1 MGLKGAFM
9 STSTPI
15 LEVRHLKKGF
25 DGEDVIRDLS
35 FSLMQGEVKVIIGP
49 SGCGKSTLLRCI
61 NGLEK
66 VDGGQILLEGEAI
79 QNRTKDLHLIRQK
92 IGMVFQ
98 SYDLFPHMTVMQN
111 LLLAPIKAL
120 QRAQPDVER
129 EARVWLERIG
139 LSDKAQSLPRQLSGG
154 QKQRVSIARALIKDS
169 PILIMDDSLSAVDTD
184 TEDVILSNLKELR
197 QNKTTI
203 MIAHRVSTVRNA
215 DHILFLEDGKMAE
228 YGTYDELMA
237 LDGQFAQMAKKQQLE
252 SALASEA

>member
-1 MGLKGAFM
+1 MIRMDGR
-9 STSTPI
+9 PI
-15 LEVRHLKKGF
+15 REVPLPVLR
-25 DGEDVIRDLS
+25 RDIAYVPQDNFLFSETIESNIS
-35 FSLMQGEVKVIIGP
+35 FSKQNASMEEII
-49 SGCGKSTLLRCI
+49 
-61 NGLEK
+61 
-66 VDGGQILLEGEAI
+66 EACKTADI
-79 QNRTKDLHLIRQK
+79 HDNIMD
-92 IGMVFQ
+92 F
-98 SYDLFPHMTVMQN
+98 
-111 LLLAPIKAL
+111 
-120 QRAQPDVER
+120 
-129 EARVWLERIG
+129 
-139 LSDKAQSLPRQLSGG
+139 SDKYETMMGERGVTLSGG

-228 YGTYDELMA
+228 YGTYDELME